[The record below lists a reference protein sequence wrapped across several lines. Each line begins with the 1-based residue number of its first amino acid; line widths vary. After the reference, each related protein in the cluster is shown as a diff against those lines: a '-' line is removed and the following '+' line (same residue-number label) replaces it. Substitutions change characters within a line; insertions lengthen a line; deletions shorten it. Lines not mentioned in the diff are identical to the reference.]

1 MDVVIRGIHQALAGT
16 TLRLVSDRQADREIL
31 MGSAGRPHMIRTT
44 HTGPGERIATVTGD
58 NVGSG
63 VRMPGVAERFI
74 SLNEYTGLKA
84 SRCSGG
90 PATADMVVE
99 YLLDLTTQ
107 KWTVAARE
115 WSQRDIVMVRPL
127 EMLRVPASATSGET
141 RVVGN
146 RTARAIGAPL
156 ASSPAQG
163 VFLTGD
169 PAPNPAE
176 FAPVQSLWIDT
187 VSLRP
192 LRWEVSQRQAI
203 VNRVDFIYESLVLRR
218 PDGVSAPRCIP

>member
-1 MDVVIRGIHQALAGT
+1 
-16 TLRLVSDRQADREIL
+16 
-31 MGSAGRPHMIRTT
+31 MIRTT

-146 RTARAIGAPL
+146 RTARAIGAPWPRRPRREFF
-156 ASSPAQG
+156 SPAIRRQIR
-163 VFLTGD
+163 
-169 PAPNPAE
+169 PN
-176 FAPVQSLWIDT
+176 
-187 VSLRP
+187 
-192 LRWEVSQRQAI
+192 
-203 VNRVDFIYESLVLRR
+203 LRR
-218 PDGVSAPRCIP
+218 CSRCGSIRFRCDLSGGRFRSVRRSSTGSTLSMNLSCCDVLMGSALLGASHSDGTTTRRHPARRHQSSFQFSVDSYQFEVLETTDN